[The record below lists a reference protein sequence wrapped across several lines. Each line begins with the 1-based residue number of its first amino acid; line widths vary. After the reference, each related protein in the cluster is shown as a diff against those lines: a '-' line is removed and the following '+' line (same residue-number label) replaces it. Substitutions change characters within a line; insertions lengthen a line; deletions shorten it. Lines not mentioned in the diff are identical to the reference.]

1 MSMSKLNRRLQVLLD
16 EERYERLEREAERRG
31 APVAS
36 VVREAV
42 DRLLAEETD
51 RRAAGDRLLAAAP
64 MPVGEWAEMK
74 KEIVEAAGRG

>member
-1 MSMSKLNRRLQVLLD
+1 MSMSKLSRRLQVLLD
-16 EERYERLEREAERRG
+16 EERYERLEQEAERRG

-51 RRAAGDRLLAAAP
+51 RRAAGDRLLAAPP
-64 MPVGEWAEMK
+64 MPVGDWDEIK
-74 KEIVEAAGRG
+74 REIVEAAARG